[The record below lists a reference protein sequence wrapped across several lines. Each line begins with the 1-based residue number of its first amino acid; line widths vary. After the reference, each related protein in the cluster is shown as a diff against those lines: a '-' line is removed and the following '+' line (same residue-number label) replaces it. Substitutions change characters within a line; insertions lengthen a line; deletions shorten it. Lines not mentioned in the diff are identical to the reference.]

1 MADRAGPVRPVL
13 VGLAVALLLVGCAP
27 QPSPTPQ
34 PTATSAARAG
44 WDLTADNVGLASVG
58 VSCDD
63 LPTYWGPSTVLAGTT
78 ISGRLITTPLNL
90 AAGGIT
96 IERSCIR
103 PVTASP
109 GLPIL
114 GTTNYNTAELR
125 VPSRTVTIRDSD
137 IDGTRLDTR
146 AAAEATAF
154 VGIGTL
160 TNNLIHGFGSGI
172 ALMNTG
178 TSLDALIEHN
188 VVTGLVAWGDG
199 ASGNHSD
206 AFTIRDF
213 DASQRPGRRVVVRN
227 NRFDCDSGHDTG
239 ALFVQTQSGRIDNL
253 VVERNLLEGG
263 GYQLGLNQT
272 QYPYANV
279 EARDNRFS
287 GTGYG
292 PAYVQEGP
300 GWSEWGDNYLVD
312 PAAEGMRGSAV
323 PRP

>member
-1 MADRAGPVRPVL
+1 M
-13 VGLAVALLLVGCAP
+13 
-27 QPSPTPQ
+27 
-34 PTATSAARAG
+34 
-44 WDLTADNVGLASVG
+44 GLASVG

-114 GTTNYNTAELR
+114 GTTNYNTVELR
-125 VPSRTVTIRDSD
+125 VPSRPSPS
-137 IDGTRLDTR
+137 
-146 AAAEATAF
+146 ATATSTAP
-154 VGIGTL
+154 GSTRGPPRRRPPSSASTW

-227 NRFDCDSGHDTG
+227 NRFDCDSVGDDTG

-287 GTGYG
+287 KHGIWACVRPG
-292 PAYVQEGP
+292 GP
-300 GWSEWGDNYLVD
+300 GLE
-312 PAAEGMRGSAV
+312 
-323 PRP
+323 